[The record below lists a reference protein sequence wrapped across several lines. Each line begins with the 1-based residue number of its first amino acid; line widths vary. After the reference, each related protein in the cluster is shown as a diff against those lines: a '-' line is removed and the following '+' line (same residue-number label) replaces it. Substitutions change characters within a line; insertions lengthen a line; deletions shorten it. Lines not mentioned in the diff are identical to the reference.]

1 MIHERKCAV
10 RRLIFLVSIA
20 LMLVSPLALQAQAD
34 AQFGYQTVYIV
45 QPGDTLYRIAR
56 AFGVLP
62 EAIAAANNIFNFN
75 LIYVGQRLVI
85 PGATNPPPQY
95 QIHIVRLGDTL
106 ARIARQYGTTVAAIA
121 SANGISNVNRI
132 FVGQRLIIPGGYYP
146 PPQQNVVTYYV
157 QRGDRLVNIAR
168 RFGTTVQAIVAYNG
182 IRNPDRIFAGQ
193 VLYIPLYRY
202 Y

>member
-1 MIHERKCAV
+1 M

-20 LMLVSPLALQAQAD
+20 LMLVSPMALQAQAD
-34 AQFGYQTVYIV
+34 AQFGYQTTYIV

-56 AFGVLP
+56 AFGVTP

-85 PGATNPPPQY
+85 PGGTTPPPQHV
-95 QIHIVRLGDTL
+95 IHIVRYGDTL
-106 ARIARQYGTTVAAIA
+106 ASIARQYGTTVAAIA
-121 SANGISNVNRI
+121 SANGIGNVNRI
-132 FVGQRLIIPGGYYP
+132 FVGQRLIIPGGYPP
-146 PPQQNVVTYYV
+146 PPQQEVITYYV
-157 QRGDRLVNIAR
+157 QRGDRLASIAR

-182 IRNPDRIFAGQ
+182 ITNPNRIYVGQ

-202 Y
+202 